1 VAPDR
6 PGERINRFLA
16 GAGYGSRRAVEQLVT
31 AGRVTVN
38 GTVERSLSRRI
49 APGDAVAVDGQPV
62 ASERPVYL
70 LLHKPRGVVTTAS
83 DPQGRPTVLDLVR
96 RPERVFPVGRL
107 DRDTTGALLL
117 TNDGDLAHVLA
128 HPRHGVAKAYRAT
141 VRGAI
146 GDDAL
151 QALRDG
157 IELDGRRTAP
167 AEVRLVSRGPQRSVV
182 DLVLHEGR
190 NRQVRRMCEAVGH
203 PVQRLV
209 RVRIGP
215 LTDRRLRPGTW
226 RELTSAELR
235 ALEEAV
241 SAPR

>member
-1 VAPDR
+1 VAPEL

-49 APGDAVAVDGQPV
+49 APGDAVAVDGEPV

-128 HPRHGVAKAYRAT
+128 HPRHGVPKAYRAT

-146 GDDAL
+146 GDEAL

-157 IELDGRRTAP
+157 VDLDGRLTAP

-203 PVQRLV
+203 PVRELH
-209 RVRIGP
+209 
-215 LTDRRLRPGTW
+215 RPRYASLGLEGLAPGEA
-226 RELTSAELR
+226 RELTAAEIEALR
-235 ALEEAV
+235 RQA
-241 SAPR
+241 RR